1 MNMKKILIAAIAAFT
16 MLAFA
21 AGASAAL
28 DPGVYDPAATG
39 CVKATM
45 TKSKTLHL
53 EKNCPTATDAAAGAE
68 ITGVNGQTFESAA
81 FTLKSAT
88 QCQGGSPRFIIVTST
103 GFFPLGCNNVTPT
116 TNENGT
122 STYTF
127 TAATLAA
134 AGQQVPTPTGTIS
147 FVSVLIDVQGVADLT
162 KISFNGIAQKVVTD
176 KGKGVASTCKN
187 GAWKTF
193 TNPKFKN
200 QGQCVKYVVHSR
212 NAAKKA
218 ARG

>member
-1 MNMKKILIAAIAAFT
+1 MKKFAVAAIAAIASLT
-16 MLAFA
+16 IV

-28 DPGVYDPAATG
+28 DPGVYDPASTG

-68 ITGVNGQTFESAA
+68 ITGAAGQTFQSAE

-88 QCQGGSPRFIIVTST
+88 QCQGGSPRFIIVTNT

-116 TNENGT
+116 QNADGT
-122 STYTF
+122 ATYVF
-127 TAATLAA
+127 TAQTLAA

-162 KISFNGIAQKVVTD
+162 KIKFNGVAQKVVTD
-176 KGKGVASTCKN
+176 KGKGVASNCKN

-193 TNPKFKN
+193 TSPKFKS

-212 NAAKKA
+212 NAARKA

>member
-1 MNMKKILIAAIAAFT
+1 MNMRKIITAAVAAIASLT
-16 MLAFA
+16 IV
-21 AGASAAL
+21 AGATAAL
-28 DPGVYDPAATG
+28 DPGVYDPGNTG

-68 ITGVNGQTFESAA
+68 ITGVSGQTFESAE
-81 FTLKSAT
+81 FTLKSST
-88 QCQGGSPRFIIVTST
+88 QCQGGSPRFIVVTST

-116 TNENGT
+116 QNADGT
-122 STYTF
+122 ATYVF
-127 TAATLAA
+127 TAQTLAA

-162 KISFNGIAQKVVTD
+162 KIKFNGVAQKVVTTN
-176 KGKGVASTCKN
+176 GKGVASACKN

-193 TNPKFKN
+193 TSPKFKN
-200 QGQCVKYVVHSR
+200 QGQCVKHVVHSR

>member
-1 MNMKKILIAAIAAFT
+1 MKKLLIAAVAAIASLT
-16 MLAFA
+16 IV

-28 DPGVYDPAATG
+28 DPGVYDPANTG

-68 ITGVNGQTFESAA
+68 ITGVAGQTFQSAE

-116 TNENGT
+116 QNADGT
-122 STYTF
+122 ATYVF
-127 TAATLAA
+127 TAQTLAA

-162 KISFNGIAQKVVTD
+162 KIKFNGVAQKVVTD
-176 KGKGVASTCKN
+176 NGKGVASNCKN

-193 TNPKFKN
+193 TSPKFKS

>member
-1 MNMKKILIAAIAAFT
+1 MKKLLVATVAALT
-16 MLAFA
+16 MLVFTAVA
-21 AGASAAL
+21 TAAL
-28 DPGVYDPAATG
+28 DPGVYDPGNTG
-39 CVKATM
+39 CVKAAL
-45 TKSKTLHL
+45 TKKKTLHL
-53 EKNCPTATDAAAGAE
+53 EKNCATAVDAAAGAE
-68 ITGVNGQTFESAA
+68 ITGVNGQTFQSAE
-81 FTLKSAT
+81 FTLRSAT
-88 QCQGGSPRFIIVTST
+88 QCQGGSPRFVIVTST
-103 GFFPLGCNNVTPT
+103 GLFPLGCNNVTPT
-116 TNENGT
+116 QNADGT
-122 STYTF
+122 VTYRF
-127 TAATLAA
+127 TAETLAA

-162 KISFNGIAQKVVTD
+162 RIAFNGIAQKVVTS
-176 KGKGVASTCKN
+176 KGKGVTSVCKA